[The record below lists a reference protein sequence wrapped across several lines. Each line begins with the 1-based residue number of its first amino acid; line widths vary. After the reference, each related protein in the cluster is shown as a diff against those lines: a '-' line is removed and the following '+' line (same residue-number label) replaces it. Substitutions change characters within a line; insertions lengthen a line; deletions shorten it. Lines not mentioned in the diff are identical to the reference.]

1 MGGPGSGEST
11 EESDKLLTTQVL
23 ALDVRQLR
31 RDGTIVEGQTSLD
44 LGHDVYVALEWRPC
58 HLGGERPYFLCS
70 NEDCERPRVLLLYY
84 DNGRLLCRNCQD
96 LQYPSQRGISQL
108 GRAKIRTRK
117 ALQRLGVPSGL
128 ERDFQGKP
136 HRMHHR
142 RFLRL
147 AENYIEAR
155 LEWKRLTE
163 LNEEQCRVR
172 NIATLKAMIAEK
184 DDLLPE
190 EDGAQS
196 KADPYAEEDQ
206 QEPL

>member
-44 LGHDVYVALEWRPC
+44 LGHDVYIALEWRPC

-84 DNGRLLCRNCQD
+84 HNGRLLCRNCQD
-96 LQYPSQRGISQL
+96 LAYPSQREISEL
-108 GRAKIRTRK
+108 GRAKRRTRK

-136 HRMHHR
+136 HGMHHR
-142 RFLRL
+142 TFLRL
-147 AENYIEAR
+147 AEKYVEER
-155 LEWKRLTE
+155 LEWKRLT
-163 LNEEQCRVR
+163 LAYNEACRVR
-172 NIATLKAMIAEK
+172 NQHHLKAIRE
-184 DDLLPE
+184 DDI
-190 EDGAQS
+190 D
-196 KADPYAEEDQ
+196 
-206 QEPL
+206 EPLFGDQT